1 MTSGIDTGVV
11 PTTRPSRA
19 TSAPGGRDTTSM
31 EPKGETGVASSVV
44 GGVGADRLVS
54 IPESGSTAAGVPG
67 GVPTG
72 RSSHASF
79 VAPVPADAAENGAG
93 SAAGAGTVLRGAT
106 EGDRSLK
113 STLV

>member
-1 MTSGIDTGVV
+1 
-11 PTTRPSRA
+11 
-19 TSAPGGRDTTSM
+19 M
-31 EPKGETGVASSVV
+31 EPKGETSGVTGIVV

-54 IPESGSTAAGVPG
+54 VPELGSTTAGVPD

-79 VAPVPADAAENGAG
+79 VAPAPADTAENGAG
-93 SAAGAGTVLRGAT
+93 SSARAGTVLRGAT

-113 STLV
+113 STVV